1 MTGATRLTAGGQ
13 HRLTAITRL
22 EYSVSNVYPRPAAL
36 HVSSRGITHPAAYD
50 PSLERLGS

>member
-1 MTGATRLTAGGQ
+1 MAGATRLTAGGQ